1 MEYLA
6 AALLDLEWHTLTS
19 EDIPADA
26 EKFES
31 AALQKYG
38 IDFAP
43 VPPRYRTA
51 YFAHIWSGG
60 YSSSYYAYL
69 WSEVL
74 AADAFA
80 YLQEHGGLTRKNGQ
94 RFRDTILSVGGSR
107 EPMEAYKEFRGSAPT
122 VEALLKRRGLK

>member
-1 MEYLA
+1 ML
-6 AALLDLEWHTLTS
+6 
-19 EDIPADA
+19 
-26 EKFES
+26 K
-31 AALQKYG
+31 KYG
-38 IDFAP
+38 IDYGP

-80 YLQEHGGLTRKNGQ
+80 WMQAHGGLTRENGQ

-107 EPMEAYKEFRGSAPT
+107 EPMEAYKAFRGSEPT
-122 VEALLKRRGLK
+122 VDALLIRRGLK